1 LSYLGRGHGHHG
13 TLQWKFCREIKV
25 PASSSQFQPAPDGG
39 CSWWYSINNHFTE
52 FLWRNETYHFSK
64 YNFSFKGHFLFSL
77 LLTKISPVP
86 AGSSRLQPVPDGGCN
101 WFYSINRY
109 FTECLWRSESCHFKK
124 YNFFVKK
131 TYPLTLLS
139 FSQLRYSLEQW
150 KLDIKWGKRRCLQ
163 NSKVVFCNIL
173 QVTFS

>member
-1 LSYLGRGHGHHG
+1 MNFWEFITPQLLDFPFPLY
-13 TLQWKFCREIKV
+13 WKKDLPSLPVSNSIQEIKGSLLTAPRDEKRAPMRIQLRPA
-25 PASSSQFQPAPDGG
+25 PAS
-39 CSWWYSINNHFTE
+39 
-52 FLWRNETYHFSK
+52 
-64 YNFSFKGHFLFSL
+64 
-77 LLTKISPVP
+77 
-86 AGSSRLQPVPDGGCN
+86 SSRLQPVPDGGCN

>member
-1 LSYLGRGHGHHG
+1 MNFREFITPQLLDFPFP
-13 TLQWKFCREIKV
+13 LCWKEDLPSLPVSNSIQEIKGSLLTAPRDEKRAPMRIQLR
-25 PASSSQFQPAPDGG
+25 PAPAGSSRFQPAPD
-39 CSWWYSINNHFTE
+39 S
-52 FLWRNETYHFSK
+52 
-64 YNFSFKGHFLFSL
+64 
-77 LLTKISPVP
+77 
-86 AGSSRLQPVPDGGCN
+86 GCN
-101 WFYSINRY
+101 WFYSINRH
-109 FTECLWRSESCHFKK
+109 FTECLWRSITYHFKK

>member
-1 LSYLGRGHGHHG
+1 MNFREFITPQLLDFPFP
-13 TLQWKFCREIKV
+13 LCWKEDLPSLPVSNSIQEIK
-25 PASSSQFQPAPDGG
+25 G
-39 CSWWYSINNHFTE
+39 
-52 FLWRNETYHFSK
+52 
-64 YNFSFKGHFLFSL
+64 SL
-77 LLTKISPVP
+77 LTAPRDEKRAPMRIQLWPAP
-86 AGSSRLQPVPDGGCN
+86 AGSSRLQPAPAGSSRFQPAPDGGCN
-101 WFYSINRY
+101 WFYSINRH
-109 FTECLWRSESCHFKK
+109 FTECLWRSETYHFKK

>member
-1 LSYLGRGHGHHG
+1 MKNAHQWESSSSR
-13 TLQWKFCREIKV
+13 LQLV
-25 PASSSQFQPAPDGG
+25 PAGSSRFQ
-39 CSWWYSINNHFTE
+39 
-52 FLWRNETYHFSK
+52 
-64 YNFSFKGHFLFSL
+64 
-77 LLTKISPVP
+77 PVP
-86 AGSSRLQPVPDGGCN
+86 AGSSRFQPVPAGSSRFQPAPDGGCN

-163 NSKVVFCNIL
+163 NSKVVFSNIL
-173 QVTFS
+173 RGVFNNKCEWSNKTKTVRDRRNFIF

>member
-1 LSYLGRGHGHHG
+1 MNFREFITPQLLDFPFPLY
-13 TLQWKFCREIKV
+13 WKEDLPSLPVSNSIQEIKGSLLTAPRDEKCAPMRIQLL
-25 PASSSQFQPAPDGG
+25 PAPAGSSRFQPA
-39 CSWWYSINNHFTE
+39 
-52 FLWRNETYHFSK
+52 
-64 YNFSFKGHFLFSL
+64 
-77 LLTKISPVP
+77 P
-86 AGSSRLQPVPDGGCN
+86 AGSSRLQPAPDGGCN

-163 NSKVVFCNIL
+163 NS
-173 QVTFS
+173 